1 MVLILCVMETPLH
14 IDVAALDQAH
24 RRAVEDLLG
33 RALQLNERLIIQVS
47 ATDSHQHPGRSGEVL
62 DLLTHFYDGMSDQE
76 VDDIDREIKTRANLS
91 RPLP

>member
-1 MVLILCVMETPLH
+1 METPLH
-14 IDVAALDQAH
+14 IDVAALDLAH

-33 RALQLNERLIIQVS
+33 RALRLNERLIIQVAAADLHEPS
-47 ATDSHQHPGRSGEVL
+47 GRAGEVL
-62 DLLTHFYDGMSDQE
+62 GLLTHFYDGMSDQE